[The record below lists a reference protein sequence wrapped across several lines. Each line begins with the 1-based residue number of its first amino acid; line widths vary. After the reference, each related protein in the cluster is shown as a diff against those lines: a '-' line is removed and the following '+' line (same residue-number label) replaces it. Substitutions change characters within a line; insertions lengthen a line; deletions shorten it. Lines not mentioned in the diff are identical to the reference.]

1 MLLSKETKTSKG
13 GSQVSS
19 QSVQLSLLEATGSPS
34 ITQVGLS
41 THMVLWISPV
51 IQGVYWEKKS
61 MKIWRKLSSYSH

>member
-1 MLLSKETKTSKG
+1 MVTGSICFKNKLKTERMLLSKETKTSKG

-51 IQGVYWEKKS
+51 IQGVY
-61 MKIWRKLSSYSH
+61 